1 MIKITTKQWKDIPSD
16 YKGISEKGK
25 KECFAGCI
33 QKNGGTALLIEGQNF
48 IIIEK
53 KVFDKKMS
61 EYGF

>member
-48 IIIEK
+48 TIIEK
-53 KVFDKKMS
+53 K
-61 EYGF
+61 EE